1 MYIPGETN
9 VFADAPSRIYSDE
22 LNGIMR
28 AESEYVGK
36 DDEDSEGNDL
46 PGTTRPLYT
55 GSAAIVP
62 TMLAP
67 ESRGLRARLTAWSTA
82 SWALSPTR
90 PSTSSRARLG
100 LAQASGARQL
110 GLDSSESGPAHH

>member
-9 VFADAPSRIYSDE
+9 VFADAPSRIYSNE
-22 LNGIMR
+22 LNGIMH

-67 ESRGLRARLTAWSTA
+67 ESHGLRARLTAWSTA
-82 SWALSPTR
+82 SRALSPTR
-90 PSTSSRARLG
+90 LSTSSRAWLG
-100 LAQASGARQL
+100 LAQASGAWQL
-110 GLDSSESGPAHH
+110 GLDGSESGPAHH